1 MNDERFFQLY
11 TLTSIVSLVF
21 QILGASLI
29 ALLAYIV
36 SRAVRRRQVQ
46 YWSLGWMC
54 LTIALLGVLAAPYAG
69 PFAKLAWFVYFAGE
83 YSAVLLIYAGCRNVV
98 TDAASG
104 RSLPYAIGAA
114 AIVALVLA
122 AVPYPF
128 YWVFVVHTAIFG
140 LLWASCLIPLW
151 PAVRSPDSGPG
162 ARIIAIGLVLLA
174 LDYLHHVPAAFYFLA
189 RGIAPGPYYY
199 TIVSLIDGMLALVL
213 GFGTVVVIIDRVR
226 RDLERTNWQL
236 KFAHDRTQDALHTDE
251 LTGAFSRYAFTE
263 MFGGASPVERGCVVV
278 ADLDGLKEVN
288 DTLGHAVGDVAI
300 KAVADGLRALVRHED
315 RVYRFGGDEFVVVL
329 AFMPLALARRR
340 FGTLDEAINRCVP
353 PVSRVGAVSVSWG
366 VAEFG
371 PHTKIDEALAAAD
384 AAMYEQKSGRK
395 GLARRS

>member
-1 MNDERFFQLY
+1 VNDERYFQLY

-21 QILGASLI
+21 QILGTSLI

-54 LTIALLGVLAAPYAG
+54 LTIALLGVLVAPYVG
-69 PFAKLAWFVYFAGE
+69 PFVKVAWFAYYVGE
-83 YSAVLLIYAGCRNVV
+83 YSAVLLMFAGCRNVV
-98 TDAASG
+98 TDAPSG
-104 RSLPYAIGAA
+104 RWLPYAIA
-114 AIVALVLA
+114 LA
-122 AVPYPF
+122 AVVALTLASAPYPF
-128 YWVFVVHTAIFG
+128 YWIFVVHTAIVG
-140 LLWASCLIPLW
+140 LLWASCIIPLW
-151 PAVRSPDSGPG
+151 PAIRSPDSGPG
-162 ARIIAIGLVLLA
+162 ARLVAIGLALLA
-174 LDYLHHVPAAFYFLA
+174 LDYLHHVPAAFYFRA
-189 RGIAPGPYYY
+189 HGIAPGPYYY
-199 TIVSLIDGMLALVL
+199 TIVSLIDGMLAFVL

-236 KFAHDRTQDALHTDE
+236 KIAHDRTQDALHTDE

-263 MFGGASPVERGCVVV
+263 TFGGASPVERGCIVV

-329 AFMPLALARRR
+329 AFMPLALARQR
-340 FGTLDEAINRCVP
+340 FAALDAAINGCVP
-353 PVSRVGAVSVSWG
+353 SGSRIGAVSVSWG

-371 PHTKIDEALAAAD
+371 PHTKMDEALAVAD
-384 AAMYEQKSGRK
+384 AAMYEQKSSRK